1 MFELYLL
8 LLPLFGGALIYLC
21 KNNLKAIRLLL
32 VLTALLHNAGC
43 VLLVLYPQWNIPVFR
58 QYFGSDDISLFVLCI
73 MSFLFLCAAAHAYT
87 WLPVEHKHDPH
98 HMPMNIFCA
107 ILCAFVFTM
116 TLVAVARNY
125 GLLWVAVEAT
135 TLASAPLINFHR
147 SAGSTE
153 AMWKYL
159 LICSVGIGLALFGTF
174 LLGMSAKLPDGTAAG
189 LNFSAFGKD
198 VIINP
203 DYFKVAFI
211 FCFAGYGL
219 KMGLA
224 PFHTWLPDA
233 HSEAP
238 SMVSLML
245 SGTLLNCSFLGIIRV
260 FDIAPEPLK
269 DFCKEYFLIFGVLSL
284 AVAAFFIIKQSDYK
298 RMLAYSSV
306 EHMGLLAIMWGLSM
320 QEITLLHMTFHSLCK
335 MLLFLVAGNILVA
348 YGTRR
353 VDQIH
358 GMFSRLKRNSA
369 LWLMGIILICGMPPS
384 PLFLTE
390 LMLIQK
396 AGFVLGGII
405 ILFLF
410 MVFCGMTYNALR
422 MTMGED
428 LACPVREQDLDAE
441 KLFKVPAIIVFL
453 LIFSGIS
460 MIIGNYYGL

>member
-1 MFELYLL
+1 MFELILL
-8 LLPLFGGALIYLC
+8 LVPVIGAILIYFC
-21 KNNLKAIRLLL
+21 KKNLTAIRGIL
-32 VLTALLHNAGC
+32 VLTALLHNACC
-43 VLLVLYPQWNIPVFR
+43 VALLLHSNKNMPLFSQYIGTDELSQAVL
-58 QYFGSDDISLFVLCI
+58 GI
-73 MSFLFLCAAAHAYT
+73 MSVLFLCASVHAAG
-87 WLPVEHKHDPH
+87 WLPVEHKHDPY
-98 HMPMNIFCA
+98 HMPMNVFCS
-107 ILCAFVFTM
+107 ILCMFVFTM
-116 TLVAVARNY
+116 SLVTVSRNY

-174 LLGMSAKLPDGTAAG
+174 LLGMAAKTPDGVSAG

-198 VIINP
+198 VVINP
-203 DYFKVAFI
+203 NFFKVAFI

-238 SMVSLML
+238 SMVSVML
-245 SGTLLNCSFLGIIRV
+245 SGALLNCSFLGIIRV
-260 FDIAPEPLK
+260 FSIAPEALQN
-269 DFCKEYFLIFGVLSL
+269 FCKEYFLIFGVLSL

-348 YGTRR
+348 YGTRK
-353 VDQIH
+353 VDQVH
-358 GMFSRLKRNSA
+358 GMFSRLKRNST
-369 LWLMGIILICGMPPS
+369 LWLIGIILICGMPPS

-390 LMLIQK
+390 LMLIK
-396 AGFVLGGII
+396 RAGFILGGII
-405 ILFLF
+405 LLFLF
-410 MVFCGMTYNALR
+410 MIFCGMTYNAMR
-422 MTMGED
+422 MTMGAD
-428 LACPVREQDLDAE
+428 ISGPIREQDKDAE
-441 KLFKVPAIIVFL
+441 RLFKVPAVILII
-453 LIFSGIS
+453 LILCGIS
-460 MIIGNYYGL
+460 MILGNYYAI

>member
-1 MFELYLL
+1 MFELILL
-8 LLPLFGGALIYLC
+8 LVPVIGGILIYLSK
-21 KNNLKAIRLLL
+21 KNLTAIRTILL
-32 VLTALLHNAGC
+32 LTALMHNAAC
-43 VLLVLYPQWNIPVFR
+43 VLLILYPEWNIPVFS
-58 QYFGSDDISLFVLCI
+58 QYIGTDEMALFVLGI
-73 MSFLFLCAAAHAYT
+73 MSFLFLCAAGHAFF

-98 HMPMNIFCA
+98 HMPMNIFCSV
-107 ILCAFVFTM
+107 LCAFVFTM
-116 TLVAVARNY
+116 SLVAVARNF

-174 LLGMSAKLPDGTAAG
+174 LLGMSAKTPEGVAAG
-189 LNFSAFGKD
+189 LNFSAFGKE
-198 VIINP
+198 VMINP
-203 DYFKVAFI
+203 DYFKAAFI

-238 SMVSLML
+238 SMVSVML
-245 SGTLLNCSFLGIIRV
+245 SGTLLNCSFLGLVRV
-260 FDIAPEPLK
+260 YSVAPEALQM
-269 DFCKEYFLIFGVLSL
+269 FCKEYFLIFGVLSL
-284 AVAAFFIIKQSDYK
+284 AVAAFFIIRQSDYK

-320 QEITLLHMTFHSLCK
+320 QEVTLLHMIFHSMCK

-348 YGTRR
+348 YGTRK
-353 VDQIH
+353 VELVH
-358 GMFSRLKRNSA
+358 GMFGRLKKNST
-369 LWLMGIILICGMPPS
+369 LWVIGIILICGMPPS

-390 LMLIQK
+390 FVLIQK
-396 AGFVLGGII
+396 AGFILGGVIL
-405 ILFLF
+405 LFLF
-410 MVFCGMTYNALR
+410 MVFCGMTCNALR

-428 LACPVREQDLDAE
+428 IPGPVREQDTDAE
-441 KLFKVPAIIVFL
+441 RLALIPFFVIVLIIVSGVTMIL
-453 LIFSGIS
+453 KNGYLI
-460 MIIGNYYGL
+460 